1 MVSDAPKPGL
11 PARATARV
19 RPEAPIVMRPHITP
33 EPPRLAPQ
41 AGEGR
46 RELVVLLPVFNDWAA
61 LRKLL
66 SGLDRALTSG
76 PTEVDVLVVDD
87 GSTQPFDP
95 SSIAP
100 DLRAIRRV
108 EVLHLRRNLG
118 HQRAIAIGLAFVEAE
133 RPGCRAVVLMDS
145 DGEDAP
151 EDVPRLL
158 ARYEHEGRHKIVFAE
173 RTKRSESLVFRLCYV
188 LYRLA
193 HRALTGHGVRV
204 GNFSVIPRERLSCLV
219 ASSELWNHYAAAA
232 FASRQPFATVP
243 TTRASRLDGRSQM
256 NFVNLVIHGLSAIS
270 VYSDAIG
277 VRLLIATLGMIALD
291 LAALAATL
299 AIRLTTDLAIPGWAT
314 TAFGVLL
321 VILLQ
326 ATMFL
331 FVFSFMILAGRNAA
345 GFLPL
350 RDYAY
355 FVGSERVAYQR

>member
-1 MVSDAPKPGL
+1 MK
-11 PARATARV
+11 
-19 RPEAPIVMRPHITP
+19 PHITP
-33 EPPRLAPQ
+33 RPPRAEPERVE
-41 AGEGR
+41 AR

-66 SGLDRALTSG
+66 GGLDRALASG
-76 PTEVDVLVVDD
+76 AIEADVLVVDD

-95 SSIAP
+95 SGLDL

-118 HQRAIAIGLAFVEAE
+118 HQRAIAIGLAFIEAE
-133 RPGCRAVVLMDS
+133 RPLCRAVVLMDS

-151 EDVPRLL
+151 EDVPRLI
-158 ARYEHEGRHKIVFAE
+158 ARCEQEGRHKIVFAE
-173 RTKRSESLVFRLCYV
+173 RTKRSETRLFRTFYV
-188 LYRLA
+188 LYRAA
-193 HRALTGHGVRV
+193 HRVLTGHGVRV
-204 GNFSVIPRERLSCLV
+204 GNFSVIPHERLSCLV
-219 ASSELWNHYAAAA
+219 ATSELWNHYAAAA
-232 FASRQPFATVP
+232 FTSRQPYATIP
-243 TTRASRLDGRSQM
+243 TRRARRLDGRSRM

-277 VRLLIATLGMIALD
+277 VRLLIATIALIGLD
-291 LAALAATL
+291 LVALALT
-299 AIRLTTDLAIPGWAT
+299 AIVRLTTDLAIPGWAT

-321 VILLQ
+321 IILIQ

-345 GFLPL
+345 SFLPL
-350 RDYAY
+350 RDYPY

>member
-1 MVSDAPKPGL
+1 
-11 PARATARV
+11 
-19 RPEAPIVMRPHITP
+19 MRPHITP
-33 EPPRLAPQ
+33 RPPRSAPDQ
-41 AGEGR
+41 GADR

-66 SGLDRALTSG
+66 GGLDRALASG
-76 PTEVDVLVVDD
+76 AIEADVLVVDD

-95 SSIAP
+95 SSIDP

-108 EVLHLRRNLG
+108 ELLQLRRNLG
-118 HQRAIAIGLAFVEAE
+118 HQRAIAIGLSFIEAE
-133 RPGCRAVVLMDS
+133 RPECLAVVLMDS

-151 EDVPRLL
+151 EDVPRLI
-158 ARYEHEGRHKIVFAE
+158 ARYEQEGRRKIVFAE
-173 RTKRSESLVFRLCYV
+173 RTKRSESRLFRVFYV
-188 LYRLA
+188 LYRVA

-219 ASSELWNHYAAAA
+219 ATSELWNHYAAAA
-232 FASRQPFATVP
+232 FQSRQLYTTVP
-243 TTRASRLDGRSQM
+243 TRRASRLDGRSKM
-256 NFVNLVIHGLSAIS
+256 NFVHLVIHGLSAIS

-277 VRLLIATLGMIALD
+277 VRLLIATMTMIALD
-291 LAALAATL
+291 LAALAMTL
-299 AIRLTTDLAIPGWAT
+299 IVRLTTDLAIPGWAT

-321 VILLQ
+321 IILLQ

-345 GFLPL
+345 SFLPL

-355 FVGSERVAYQR
+355 FVGSERVAYHR